1 MKANYAQTVEHELG
15 HAFGLNHT
23 NRPHDLMNAVSSS
36 DNKDVLTKQDVHNA
50 ERNYKA
56 VLPLAK

>member
-1 MKANYAQTVEHELG
+1 
-15 HAFGLNHT
+15 
-23 NRPHDLMNAVSSS
+23 MNAVSSA
-36 DNKDVLTKQDVHNA
+36 DNKDVLTKQDVRNA